1 MASNRTDDRSL
12 GDLAHELGAEAATLV
27 RQEVELAKAEL
38 AQKASH
44 AAKGAGMFGAAAVTG
59 LAALGAF
66 TAFVILAIA
75 IALPAWAA
83 ALVATGAFGLVA
95 GALALFGKKQ
105 VGEATPPVPE
115 RAIEG
120 VKEDI
125 ETVKHARDGHREPVG
140 SAGRSS
146 S

>member
-1 MASNRTDDRSL
+1 MAETRTDERSL
-12 GDLAHELGAEAATLV
+12 GELAHELGAEAATLV

-38 AQKASH
+38 AEKASH

-66 TAFVILAIA
+66 TAFVILALA

-83 ALVATGAFGLVA
+83 ALVATAAFGAVA

-105 VGEATPPVPE
+105 VTEAVPPVPE
-115 RAIEG
+115 QAIES

-125 ETVKHARDGHREPVG
+125 DTVKHARDGGRTPVG
-140 SAGRSS
+140 VADRSGS
-146 S
+146 